1 MILVTQRAVG
11 WAMEHETPP
20 IDATAARR
28 FAEEWIQ
35 AWNSHDLERILA
47 HYSDDVTLCSPV
59 IIRILGTTDGTLQGL
74 PAVRDYFSR
83 GLQAYPDLRFEL
95 IDVLWG
101 LQTIVLYYR
110 NQTGG
115 RTAEVMQLD
124 ADGKVFRMW
133 ANYSQS

>member
-1 MILVTQRAVG
+1 
-11 WAMEHETPP
+11 MEHETPP
-20 IDATAARR
+20 IDAAAARR

-59 IIRILGTTDGTLQGL
+59 IARLLGIADGTLQGL

-110 NQTGG
+110 NQTEG
-115 RTAEVMQLD
+115 RTAEVMQLN
-124 ADGKVFRMW
+124 AGGKVCRMW